1 MQRSLQQLAGT
12 LAQLR
17 AVVQEV
23 KIAAWSHMSSKM
35 ILVAQ
40 YGANTHV
47 WAGDVICPG
56 CEHMFSVYRHE
67 LDQEQ
72 HVIDDKLRLAKEALS
87 RTCRAHIASFRI
99 P

>member
-1 MQRSLQQLAGT
+1 MVAYVLQHDPGRSIWGDA
-12 LAQLR
+12 
-17 AVVQEV
+17 
-23 KIAAWSHMSSKM
+23 
-35 ILVAQ
+35 
-40 YGANTHV
+40 HV

-72 HVIDDKLRLAKEALS
+72 HVIDDKLRFAKEAL
-87 RTCRAHIASFRI
+87 RGQCRAHIASFRI